1 MFQAQKWFALESST
15 VTEVAT
21 VETPAEKVLRLAK
34 ELPATR
40 PQLESEAVRLEDLL
54 NSLNQPATEVGNQ
67 LMVTLVEVLEAQLDG
82 VYGLLDY
89 DLTQDEELLQQSLSL
104 LLDSD
109 ARLRQL
115 ENSLDEVREELPL
128 VA

>member
-21 VETPAEKVLRLAK
+21 VETPAEKVLRLAQ

-54 NSLNQPATEVGNQ
+54 NSLNQPVTEVGSQ

-89 DLTQDEELLQQSLSL
+89 DLTQDEELLQQGLSL